1 MLDMAIPDGEACDDD
16 DAPPA
21 QVRVPESPPLIDEPA
36 EPAEPAVPAVPPVP
50 AGRVTDFDAFYLANF
65 DRFIVQLHAYTADM
79 GTAQDVVQEAFARAL
94 QRWSRVSTYDNPEA
108 WVRRVAW
115 NLATSNWRR
124 IARFNTFMRKQ
135 TVEKHVAE
143 PSPDRVMLV
152 KALATLPE
160 SQRRAVV
167 LHYLGDLSV
176 NDIAQQERVAPGTV
190 KSWLHRGRTALA
202 AALSEYR
209 DSQKTQNAPGTEVHD
224 G

>member
-1 MLDMAIPDGEACDDD
+1 MLDMAIPGEEARDDD

-21 QVRVPESPPLIDEPA
+21 PVQTPPAPA
-36 EPAEPAVPAVPPVP
+36 APTSTPKSASKA
-50 AGRVTDFDAFYLANF
+50 DFDAFYLANF

-135 TVEKHVAE
+135 TVERHVAE

-176 NDIAQQERVAPGTV
+176 NDIAAQERVAPGTV
-190 KSWLHRGRTALA
+190 KSWLHRGRAALA
-202 AALSEYR
+202 AAITEYR
-209 DSQKTQNAPGTEVHD
+209 ESTPGTEVHD

>member
-1 MLDMAIPDGEACDDD
+1 MLDMAIPDEEARDD
-16 DAPPA
+16 DATPA
-21 QVRVPESPPLIDEPA
+21 PVRVPPA
-36 EPAEPAVPAVPPVP
+36 PAAQKA
-50 AGRVTDFDAFYLANF
+50 DFDAFYLANF

-79 GTAQDVVQEAFARAL
+79 ATAQDVVQEAFARAL

-135 TVEKHVAE
+135 TADRHVAE

-152 KALATLPE
+152 RALSTLPE

-167 LHYLGDLSV
+167 MHYLGDLSV
-176 NDIAQQERVAPGTV
+176 ADIAAHEKVAPGTV
-190 KSWLHRGRTALA
+190 KSWLHRGRAALA

-209 DSQKTQNAPGTEVHD
+209 ENKPGTEVHD

>member
-1 MLDMAIPDGEACDDD
+1 VSVRIRSASIKATIKAGGGMLDMAIPGEEARDDD
-16 DAPPA
+16 DAPPTP
-21 QVRVPESPPLIDEPA
+21 VRTPRAATASK
-36 EPAEPAVPAVPPVP
+36 
-50 AGRVTDFDAFYLANF
+50 TDFDAFYLANF

-135 TVEKHVAE
+135 TVERHVAE

-152 KALATLPE
+152 RALATLPE

-176 NDIAQQERVAPGTV
+176 NDIAAQERVAPGTV
-190 KSWLHRGRTALA
+190 KSWLHRGRAALA
-202 AALSEYR
+202 AAITEYR
-209 DSQKTQNAPGTEVHD
+209 ESTPGTEVHD

>member
-1 MLDMAIPDGEACDDD
+1 MSIGHYRGGGGMLDMAIPDEEARDSD
-16 DAPPA
+16 DAPPTS
-21 QVRVPESPPLIDEPA
+21 VRVPS
-36 EPAEPAVPAVPPVP
+36 VPPVP
-50 AGRVTDFDAFYLANF
+50 AASTADFDAFYLANF

-79 GTAQDVVQEAFARAL
+79 ATAQDVVQEAFARAL

-135 TVEKHVAE
+135 SVERLVAE

-152 KALATLPE
+152 RALATLPE
-160 SQRRAVV
+160 TQRRAVV
-167 LHYLGDLSV
+167 LHYLGDMSV
-176 NDIAQQERVAPGTV
+176 NDIAAQERVAPGTV
-190 KSWLHRGRTALA
+190 KSWLHRGRAALA
-202 AALSEYR
+202 AALS
-209 DSQKTQNAPGTEVHD
+209 DSKEEAPGREVHD

>member
-1 MLDMAIPDGEACDDD
+1 MLDMAIPGEEARDDD

-21 QVRVPESPPLIDEPA
+21 PVLTPPAPA
-36 EPAEPAVPAVPPVP
+36 APKAAPKPTPKPTQKP
-50 AGRVTDFDAFYLANF
+50 DFDAFYLANF

-135 TVEKHVAE
+135 TVERHVAE

-176 NDIAQQERVAPGTV
+176 NDIAAQERVAPGTV
-190 KSWLHRGRTALA
+190 KSWLHRGRAALA
-202 AALSEYR
+202 AAITEYR
-209 DSQKTQNAPGTEVHD
+209 ESTPGTEVHD

>member
-1 MLDMAIPDGEACDDD
+1 MLDMAIPGGEACDDSG
-16 DAPPA
+16 APPIV
-21 QVRVPESPPLIDEPA
+21 VRVPESPPPLEEPA
-36 EPAEPAVPAVPPVP
+36 APAR
-50 AGRVTDFDAFYLANF
+50 RVTDFDAFYLANF

-79 GTAQDVVQEAFARAL
+79 ATAQDVVQEAFARAL
-94 QRWSRVSTYDNPEA
+94 QRWPRVSTYDNPEA

-143 PSPDRVMLV
+143 PSPDRVALV
-152 KALATLPE
+152 TALATLPE

-176 NDIAQQERVAPGTV
+176 NDIALQERVAPGTV

-202 AALSEYR
+202 AALSGYR
-209 DSQKTQNAPGTEVHD
+209 HSETRENAPGTEVHD

>member
-1 MLDMAIPDGEACDDD
+1 MLDMAIPGEEARDDD
-16 DAPPA
+16 DALPTPARVPTEPPA
-21 QVRVPESPPLIDEPA
+21 QPA
-36 EPAEPAVPAVPPVP
+36 QPARPAPA
-50 AGRVTDFDAFYLANF
+50 ASALDFDAFYLANF
-65 DRFIVQLHAYTADM
+65 ERFIVQLHAYTADM
-79 GTAQDVVQEAFARAL
+79 STAQDVVQEAFARAL
-94 QRWSRVSTYDNPEA
+94 QRWPRVSTYDNPEA

-135 TVEKHVAE
+135 TAERHVAE

-152 KALATLPE
+152 RALATLPE

-167 LHYLGDLSV
+167 MHYLGDLSV
-176 NDIAQQERVAPGTV
+176 ADIAQQERVATGTV
-190 KSWLHRGRTALA
+190 KSWLHRGRAALA

-209 DSQKTQNAPGTEVHD
+209 ESVVKDRTPGTEVHD

>member
-1 MLDMAIPDGEACDDD
+1 MLDMAIPGEEARDD
-16 DAPPA
+16 DAHPTPA
-21 QVRVPESPPLIDEPA
+21 REPA
-36 EPAEPAVPAVPPVP
+36 EPAQPPALPVP
-50 AGRVTDFDAFYLANF
+50 SGQTASVRDFDAFYLANF

-79 GTAQDVVQEAFARAL
+79 ATAQDVVQEAFARAL

-124 IARFNTFMRKQ
+124 VARFNAFMRKQ
-135 TVEKHVAE
+135 TTEKLVAE

-152 KALATLPE
+152 RALATLPE

-176 NDIAQQERVAPGTV
+176 ADIALQERVAPGTV
-190 KSWLHRGRTALA
+190 KSWLHRGRAALA

-209 DSQKTQNAPGTEVHD
+209 DSHVRDRTPGAEVHD